1 MIWSGGA
8 IRKDTVI
15 DNLLCQCDFPKMLC
29 NQLNINSEQFVFS
42 KDALKS
48 DNAFAFYAFNNG
60 FGYLRE
66 KQSFSWDNTNSQII
80 EQSENLQDTTILQ
93 GKAVLQKVT
102 IDFCEK

>member
-8 IRKDTVI
+8 IQKDTVI
-15 DNLLCQCDFPKMLC
+15 EELICQCDFPKMLC
-29 NQLNINSEQFVFS
+29 NQLNLNSKQFIFS
-42 KDALKS
+42 KDVLKG

-66 KQSFSWDNTNSQII
+66 NQSFSWDNTNSQII
-80 EQSENLQDTTILQ
+80 EQTENLQDTTILQ
-93 GKAVLQKVT
+93 GKAILQKVT